1 MKTLPGQ
8 DPHQSHHIPTN
19 LPPPLPWLG
28 LSIVK
33 TLPVQ
38 DSCQSHQS
46 RHQIPG
52 TSQPAPAPAPDLE
65 GMNKGLYKDIFQ
77 EKSTH
82 HSTTSDLVHQFSD
95 KLYDRLIVQV
105 AGEEQTENG
114 GSLDED
120 LYNPKT
126 ITKQIPGFRQFPFVR
141 FIPWISNIS
150 IVAAV

>member
-1 MKTLPGQ
+1 
-8 DPHQSHHIPTN
+8 
-19 LPPPLPWLG
+19 
-28 LSIVK
+28 
-33 TLPVQ
+33 
-38 DSCQSHQS
+38 
-46 RHQIPG
+46 
-52 TSQPAPAPAPDLE
+52 
-65 GMNKGLYKDIFQ
+65 MNKGLYKDIFQ